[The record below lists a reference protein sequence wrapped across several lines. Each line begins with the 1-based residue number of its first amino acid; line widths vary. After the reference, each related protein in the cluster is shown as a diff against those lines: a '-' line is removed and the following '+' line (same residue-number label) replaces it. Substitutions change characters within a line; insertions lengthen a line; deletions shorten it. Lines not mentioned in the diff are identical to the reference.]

1 MAVMLLRRARSQLIL
16 IGQDSSHELGKIHAV
31 CFTNN
36 KTVNHHKKKTK
47 DKVKKGKCIAA
58 EREEQEVP
66 RCPWM

>member
-36 KTVNHHKKKTK
+36 KTVNHHKKQKQKTK
-47 DKVKKGKCIAA
+47 
-58 EREEQEVP
+58 
-66 RCPWM
+66 